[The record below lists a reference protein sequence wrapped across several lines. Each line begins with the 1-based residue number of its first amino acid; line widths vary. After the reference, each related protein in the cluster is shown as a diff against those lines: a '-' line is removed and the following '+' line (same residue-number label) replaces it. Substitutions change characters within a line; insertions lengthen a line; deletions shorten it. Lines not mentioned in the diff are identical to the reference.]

1 MLHSFFIFFLNFVP
15 LYHLGCLYFNATVH
29 YMSDAVWEI
38 TIMRDT
44 LFLIGVVLWY
54 KDVYCVSCVYVIFV
68 LLVPGGLYLN
78 YITFVLCMCVCVCSY
93 FFCFCTVCMLSLS
106 LLPLSLSLSLSL
118 SSSCLHSSLI

>member
-1 MLHSFFIFFLNFVP
+1 
-15 LYHLGCLYFNATVH
+15 
-29 YMSDAVWEI
+29 MSDAVWEI

-78 YITFVLCMCVCVCSY
+78 YITFVLCMCVCVQL
-93 FFCFCTVCMLSLS
+93 FFLLLYSLHALSLS
-106 LLPLSLSLSLSL
+106 PPPLSFSLSASL
-118 SSSCLHSSLI
+118 PHVYIHL

>member
-15 LYHLGCLYFNATVH
+15 LYHLGCLYFNAMVH

-54 KDVYCVSCVYVIFV
+54 KDVYCVSCVCYICVIGTRWVIFE
-68 LLVPGGLYLN
+68 LYNFCTL
-78 YITFVLCMCVCVCSY
+78 YVCVCAVIFSA
-93 FFCFCTVCMLSLS
+93 FVQFACSLSLS
-106 LLPLSLSLSLSL
+106 SPSLFLSLSL